1 VRFWREAA
9 TARSAFDNSDRPT
22 ERLVGGSLTNS
33 SGDAG
38 ERNGSRSAF
47 AAGDM
52 VASRYKIV
60 RLIGSGG
67 TGEVFEALDTALGVS
82 VALKALKPSVA
93 GSAVQLE
100 RFRREI
106 QNARKVTHF
115 NVCRIFDI
123 GIQNGSG
130 RDRFFLTMELLTG
143 PSLADR
149 IEEGAPYSTEEA
161 LPIAEQIA
169 DGLDAAH
176 AAGVIHRDLK
186 PGNIMLLSPPTGR
199 IAQRAVITDFGLALS
214 EEQSDMRLTE
224 SDELVG
230 TPEYMAPEQ
239 AEPGPATP
247 ATDIYALGLILY
259 EMLSKRRPF
268 ETAGTALATVLVRRR
283 EPPRPLREVAPGVP
297 AVWEAAIH
305 RCLER
310 DPARR
315 FSSAGQFIA
324 ALGEGS
330 GNPSGSDPGTG
341 FFGRLTRKL
350 R

>member
-1 VRFWREAA
+1 MTNSNGDAGEKNGPAS
-9 TARSAFDNSDRPT
+9 ARSAFAPGD
-22 ERLVGGSLTNS
+22 LV
-33 SGDAG
+33 
-38 ERNGSRSAF
+38 
-47 AAGDM
+47 AA
-52 VASRYKIV
+52 RYKIV

-67 TGEVFEALDTALGVS
+67 TGEVYEALDTALGDT
-82 VALKALKPSVA
+82 VALKTLKPSVA
-93 GSAVQLE
+93 GNAIQLE

-106 QNARKVTHF
+106 QIARKVTHP
-115 NVCRIFDI
+115 NVCRIFDM

-130 RDRFFLTMELLTG
+130 RDRFFLTMELLAG
-143 PSLADR
+143 SSLADR
-149 IEEGAPYSTEEA
+149 IEQGRPYTPEEA
-161 LPIAEQIA
+161 LPIAAQIA

-186 PGNIMLLSPPTGR
+186 PGNIMLLPATTGQL
-199 IAQRAVITDFGLALS
+199 AQRAVITDFGLALS

-259 EMLSKRRPF
+259 EMLSKRQPF
-268 ETAGTALATVLVRRR
+268 ERGHGAGDRARPPPRAAPSAARGRARCARRLGARHPSLPGTRSRTAVSRAPAEVIAALLDDA
-283 EPPRPLREVAPGVP
+283 PPRPG
-297 AVWEAAIH
+297 
-305 RCLER
+305 
-310 DPARR
+310 
-315 FSSAGQFIA
+315 
-324 ALGEGS
+324 
-330 GNPSGSDPGTG
+330 GSDPGTG

>member
-1 VRFWREAA
+1 
-9 TARSAFDNSDRPT
+9 
-22 ERLVGGSLTNS
+22 VGDSLTKS

-38 ERNGSRSAF
+38 ANNGSSATPSAF
-47 AAGDM
+47 VPGDQ
-52 VASRYKIV
+52 VASRYNVV

-67 TGEVFEALDTALGVS
+67 TGEVYEAIDTALGVS
-82 VALKALKPSVA
+82 VALKALKPSFA
-93 GSAVQLE
+93 SSGVQLE

-115 NVCRIFDI
+115 NVCRIFDM
-123 GIQNGSG
+123 GIQNGAG
-130 RDRFFLTMELLTG
+130 RDRFFLTMELLAGVT
-143 PSLADR
+143 LADR
-149 IEEGAPYSTEEA
+149 IERGARYKPDEA
-161 LPIAEQIA
+161 LPIVAQIA

-176 AAGVIHRDLK
+176 EAGVIHRDLK
-186 PGNIMLLSPPTGR
+186 PGNIMLLPPPTGR
-199 IAQRAVITDFGLALS
+199 FAERAVITDFGLAVS
-214 EEQSDMRLTE
+214 EEQSDMRLTQ

-268 ETAGTALATVLVRRR
+268 ESAGTALATVLVRRR
-283 EPPRPLREVAPGVP
+283 FPPRPLREVVADVP
-297 AVWEAAIH
+297 VAWEAAVH

-310 DPARR
+310 EPGRR
-315 FSSAGQFIA
+315 FATAGDVIA
-324 ALGEGS
+324 ALREGPLP
-330 GNPSGSDPGTG
+330 GPTGSDPGTG

>member
-1 VRFWREAA
+1 M
-9 TARSAFDNSDRPT
+9 
-22 ERLVGGSLTNS
+22 TNS

-38 ERNGSRSAF
+38 ERNGRSSARSAF
-47 AAGDM
+47 AEGDE
-52 VASRYKIV
+52 VAARYKVV

-67 TGEVFEALDTALGVS
+67 TGEVFEAMDTALGVS

-93 GSAVQLE
+93 GSAIQLE
-100 RFRREI
+100 RFRRET
-106 QNARKVTHF
+106 QTARKVTHP
-115 NVCRIFDI
+115 NVCRIFDM
-123 GIQNGSG
+123 GIHRGAG
-130 RDRFFLTMELLTG
+130 RDRFFLTMELLAG

-149 IEEGAPYSTEEA
+149 IEQGRPYSPEEA
-161 LPIAEQIA
+161 LPIAAQIA

-186 PGNIMLLSPPTGR
+186 PGNIMLLPPPTGR
-199 IAQRAVITDFGLALS
+199 FAQRAVITDFGLALS
-214 EEQSDMRLTE
+214 EDQFDMRLTE

-283 EPPRPLREVAPGVP
+283 EPPRPLHEVAPEAP
-297 AVWEAAIH
+297 AAWAAAIH

-310 DPARR
+310 APARR
-315 FSSAGQFIA
+315 FASAGEVIA
-324 ALGEGS
+324 ALGDEPPPTLRRSADS
-330 GNPSGSDPGTG
+330 GPG

>member
-1 VRFWREAA
+1 
-9 TARSAFDNSDRPT
+9 
-22 ERLVGGSLTNS
+22 LTNS

-38 ERNGSRSAF
+38 ERNGSRPAFSAGGGGGT
-47 AAGDM
+47 GDM

-67 TGEVFEALDTALGVS
+67 TGEVYEALDTALGVS

-143 PSLADR
+143 PTLAER
-149 IEEGAPYSTEEA
+149 IEQGSPYPTDEA
-161 LPIAEQIA
+161 LPIAAQIA

-186 PGNIMLLSPPTGR
+186 PGNIMLLPPPTGR
-199 IAQRAVITDFGLALS
+199 FAQRAVITDFGLALS

-268 ETAGTALATVLVRRR
+268 ESAGTALATVLVRRR

-297 AVWEAAIH
+297 AAWEAAIH

-315 FSSAGQFIA
+315 FPSAGEVIA
-324 ALGEGS
+324 ALGDGS
-330 GNPSGSDPGTG
+330 PGNPSGSDPGTG

>member
-1 VRFWREAA
+1 
-9 TARSAFDNSDRPT
+9 
-22 ERLVGGSLTNS
+22 
-33 SGDAG
+33 
-38 ERNGSRSAF
+38 
-47 AAGDM
+47 M
-52 VASRYKIV
+52 
-60 RLIGSGG
+60 
-67 TGEVFEALDTALGVS
+67 
-82 VALKALKPSVA
+82 
-93 GSAVQLE
+93 
-100 RFRREI
+100 
-106 QNARKVTHF
+106 
-115 NVCRIFDI
+115 
-123 GIQNGSG
+123 GIHRGAG
-130 RDRFFLTMELLTG
+130 RDRFFLTMELLAG

-149 IEEGAPYSTEEA
+149 IEQGRPYSPEEA
-161 LPIAEQIA
+161 LPIAAQIA

-186 PGNIMLLSPPTGR
+186 PGNIMLLPPPTGR
-199 IAQRAVITDFGLALS
+199 FAQRAVITDFGLALS
-214 EEQSDMRLTE
+214 EDQFDMRLTE

-283 EPPRPLREVAPGVP
+283 EPPRPLHEVAPEAP
-297 AVWEAAIH
+297 AAWAAAIH

-310 DPARR
+310 APARR
-315 FSSAGQFIA
+315 FASAGEVIA
-324 ALGEGS
+324 ALGDEPPPTPRRSADS
-330 GNPSGSDPGTG
+330 GPG

>member
-1 VRFWREAA
+1 
-9 TARSAFDNSDRPT
+9 
-22 ERLVGGSLTNS
+22 LTNP

-38 ERNGSRSAF
+38 EKNGPLSARSAF
-47 AAGDM
+47 SPGDQVAG
-52 VASRYKIV
+52 RYQIV

-67 TGEVFEALDTALGVS
+67 AGDVFEALDTALRET
-82 VALKALKPSVA
+82 VALKALKPTIA

-106 QNARKVTHF
+106 QSARKVTHP
-115 NVCRIFDI
+115 NVCRIFDM

-130 RDRFFLTMELLTG
+130 RDRFFLTMELLVGTT
-143 PSLADR
+143 LADR
-149 IEEGAPYSTEEA
+149 IDEGGRYVPDEA
-161 LPIAEQIA
+161 LPIAAQIA

-186 PGNIMLLSPPTGR
+186 PGNIMLLPPPTGGS
-199 IAQRAVITDFGLALS
+199 AQRAVITDFGLAVS
-214 EEQSDMRLTE
+214 EQQSDMRLTE

-247 ATDIYALGLILY
+247 ATDIYALGLVLY
-259 EMLSKRRPF
+259 EMLSNQRPF

-283 EPPRPLREVAPGVP
+283 EPPRPLQEVVPDVP
-297 AVWEAAIH
+297 AAWARAIH

-315 FSSAGQFIA
+315 FPSAGEVIA
-324 ALGEGS
+324 ALGDDPPAS
-330 GNPSGSDPGTG
+330 ARGSDPGTG